1 MNEKSSELL
10 SDVLNPH
17 KSMNTRY
24 KEYAA
29 RITNNT
35 INITLATVKGARCF
49 LDLIITP
56 PYSAFGPYL
65 SRAQRR
71 TIVNGSIIAV
81 RISPSADSVPYAIVV
96 CVAIKSPFIA
106 ST

>member
-10 SDVLNPH
+10 SEVLIPH
-17 KSMNTRY
+17 NSINTRY

-56 PYSAFGPYL
+56 PPYSAFGPYL
-65 SRAQRR
+65 SSAHRR
-71 TIVNGSIIAV
+71 TIVKGNIIAV

-96 CVAIKSPFIA
+96 
-106 ST
+106 